1 MENLKIRVESEY
13 ERLEAQELFFKLG
26 YKPFKY
32 PKPCIYLVSF
42 SDGDLCYDHSD
53 LTDHKEITLDQLRQM
68 VNPVKEYLDTAK
80 NYTYVQDTAKRSE
93 DWIEI
98 PEGANFYSES
108 GFFKDKSNW
117 WSSHHEKWVNH
128 DDRNLKFIIGEILWT
143 RPTKP
148 EELPFI
154 DDEPQDNVNHPNH
167 YSNSSIE
174 CIDAMEAMLTP
185 EQFIGYLRGNI
196 FKYQWRYENKNGI
209 EDLRKSE
216 WYFNKLLEKLN
227 EN

>member
-1 MENLKIRVESEY
+1 MENLKIRVESED

-68 VNPVKEYLDTAK
+68 VNPMKEYSEVKEYLDPND
-80 NYTYVQDTAKRSE
+80 NYSYHKVPVIAQGSG
-93 DWIEI
+93 WIEV
-98 PEGANFYSES
+98 PEGMNIYWKE
-108 GFFKDKSNW
+108 
-117 WSSHHEKWVNH
+117 
-128 DDRNLKFIIGEILWT
+128 DDSYWFTTETMGYRDAEIIWQ
-143 RPTKP
+143 RPTHP

-154 DDEPQDNVNHPNH
+154 DDEPQDNVNHPSH
-167 YSNSSIE
+167 YSKSSIE
-174 CIDAMEAMLTP
+174 CIDAMESMLTP

-196 FKYQWRYENKNGI
+196 FKYQWRYKNKNGI